1 MNYQEIMDGLYDLP
15 SQITDTELRIA
26 ELRKTIK
33 EHKADLEA
41 RQTAIAL
48 SREAKAWG
56 SNEEERKLTKSQA
69 FATDAECIRHTKN
82 ITMMENDANAEDI
95 SLTRDKNLF
104 YAFRSMAELHA
115 AYLLSGRSVAAN
127 GNGNAIADEMGL

>member
-1 MNYQEIMDGLYDLP
+1 MQYTELMDGLYKLP
-15 SQITDTELRIA
+15 TDIESTELRIA

-33 EHKADLEA
+33 DYKAQLEA

-56 SNEEERKLTKSQA
+56 SNEEERKLNKSQA
-69 FATDAECIRHTKN
+69 FATDAECKTLTKD
-82 ITMMENDANAEDI
+82 ITMRENDVTAEEV